1 MKVVILE
8 DESLAAEK
16 LVKMLL
22 TYDEHMEIVATL
34 TSVEDAVEWLQANP
48 SPDLLLADI
57 HLDDGLSFEI
67 FQQVK
72 VQSPVIFT
80 TAYDQYAIRAFQ
92 VHSIDYLLKP
102 VQYDKLAQSLDKLRA
117 LQENYQEP
125 APQLDLEELVKLLKA
140 GQATYKT
147 RFLVKAGNRIRAVK
161 TTEIAYIYADQK
173 LNLLVTHDGQKY
185 PLDYSLDDLNLMLDP
200 QYFFRVNRQL
210 ITHIDSAVEIHP
222 YFKGRLKVE
231 LQPPLDQEVIIS
243 SERTPLFK
251 AWLDK

>member
-16 LVKMLL
+16 LSKMLL
-22 TYDEHMEIVATL
+22 TYDNQIQVLTTL

-48 SPDLLLADI
+48 SPDLLLVDI

-102 VQYDKLAQSLDKLRA
+102 VQYEKLAQSLDKLKN
-117 LQENYQEP
+117 LQESFQEP
-125 APQLDLEELVKLLKA
+125 APQLHIEEIVKLLRA
-140 GQATYKT
+140 DNNTYKS
-147 RFLVKAGNRIRAVK
+147 RFLVKAGNRIRAIK

-173 LNLLVTHDGQKY
+173 LNLLVTHDGHKY

-222 YFKGRLKVE
+222 YFKGRLKLE
-231 LQPPLDQEVIIS
+231 LQPALDMEVIIS

>member
-1 MKVVILE
+1 
-8 DESLAAEK
+8 
-16 LVKMLL
+16 
-22 TYDEHMEIVATL
+22 
-34 TSVEDAVEWLQANP
+34 
-48 SPDLLLADI
+48 
-57 HLDDGLSFEI
+57 EI

-125 APQLDLEELVKLLKA
+125 APQLNLEELVKLLKA

-210 ITHIDSAVEIHP
+210 ITH
-222 YFKGRLKVE
+222 
-231 LQPPLDQEVIIS
+231 
-243 SERTPLFK
+243 
-251 AWLDK
+251 

>member
-1 MKVVILE
+1 MNVVILE

-16 LVKMLL
+16 LAKMLL
-22 TYDEHMEIVATL
+22 TYDSQITVTATL
-34 TSVEDAVEWLQANP
+34 TSVEEAVEWLQANP
-48 SPDLLLADI
+48 SPDLLLVDI

-72 VQSPVIFT
+72 LHCPVIFT

-102 VQYDKLAQSLDKLRA
+102 LQYDKLAQSLDKLKA
-117 LQENYQEP
+117 LQASFQETT
-125 APQLDLEELVKLLKA
+125 PQLNLEEVVKLLKA
-140 GQATYKT
+140 DQTTYKT

-173 LNLLVTHDGQKY
+173 LNLLVTHDGHKY

-200 QYFFRVNRQL
+200 QFFFRVNRQL

-222 YFKGRLKVE
+222 YFKGRLKLE
-231 LQPPLDQEVIIS
+231 LQPPLDMDVIIS